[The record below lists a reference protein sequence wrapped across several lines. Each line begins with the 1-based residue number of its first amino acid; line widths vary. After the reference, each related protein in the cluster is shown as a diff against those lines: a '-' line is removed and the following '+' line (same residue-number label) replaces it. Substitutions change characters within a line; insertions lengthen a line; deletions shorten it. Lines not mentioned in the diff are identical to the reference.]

1 MKANNFTQIAKEA
14 IYQAKEISKKYFYD
28 SKVISSLDKDVK
40 TLADIEMNKV
50 IIDKLNSTNIPI
62 ISEEESNQFLPEKGY
77 YWIVDPIDGTLN
89 FSRGFGCYS
98 ISISLW
104 KDELPHISIVYDL
117 YQNRL
122 FISEKNQG
130 SRLNDNSIQV
140 SSLKFIKDAILATG
154 FPSGANYQYEAL
166 LPIVGNIIKFKKVRA
181 IGSASL
187 MLAYVAS
194 GVFDVYYEKDIY
206 LWDVAA
212 GLGLVSEAGG
222 CFELKRTGNFK
233 YEVLASN
240 KYLFSE
246 CKNMLM
252 KKI

>member
-1 MKANNFTQIAKEA
+1 METYSYTLIAKEA
-14 IYQAKEISKKYFYD
+14 VFLAIDISKKYLID
-28 SKVISSLDKDVK
+28 SKIISYLDKDIK
-40 TLADIEMNKV
+40 TMADIEMNEV
-50 IIDKLNSTNIPI
+50 IIARLSLTNIPI
-62 ISEEESNQFLPEKGY
+62 ISEEKSNNSWSSKGY
-77 YWIVDPIDGTLN
+77 YWIVDPLDGTLN

-104 KDELPHISIVYDL
+104 KDKSPVLSIVYDL

-122 FISEKNQG
+122 YISEKNKG
-130 SRLNDNSIQV
+130 SRLDDLLIQV
-140 SSLKFIKDAILATG
+140 SSTKFVKDAILATG
-154 FPSGANYQYEAL
+154 FPSGSNYQDDIL
-166 LPIVGNIIKFKKVRA
+166 SSLVTKIQQFKKVRA

-212 GLGLVSEAGG
+212 GLGLISEAGG
-222 CFELKRTGNFK
+222 VFELKKTCEFK
-233 YEVLASN
+233 YEVLACN

-246 CKNMLM
+246 CK
-252 KKI
+252 KILN